1 VGQSVKV
8 RLALL
13 PWADSARTFALRRL
27 ATHQGV
33 RVVHPDW
40 LRLSCSD
47 GKKLPEDKFLIVKDQ
62 VRGEWCDYLCII
74 LNFFF
79 LLLRV
84 LAARR
89 R

>member
-1 VGQSVKV
+1 M
-8 RLALL
+8 
-13 PWADSARTFALRRL
+13 
-27 ATHQGV
+27 

-62 VRGEWCDYLCII
+62 VRVEWCAHLFII
-74 LNFFF
+74 LNFFV

-84 LAARR
+84 LAVRR